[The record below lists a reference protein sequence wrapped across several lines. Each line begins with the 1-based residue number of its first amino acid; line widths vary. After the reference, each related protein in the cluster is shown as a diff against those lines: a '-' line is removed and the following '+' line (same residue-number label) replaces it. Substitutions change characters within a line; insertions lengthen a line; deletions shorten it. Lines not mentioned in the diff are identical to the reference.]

1 VIKSDIAAG
10 KIIEKIY
17 SFDRV
22 SLQLFL
28 PKFATQAARLEGLT
42 LHGTATL
49 ITRDSSG
56 KELSRTSATYDKSW
70 GLSSSQ
76 SGGGNLLIYVDYT
89 GLTLAP

>member
-1 VIKSDIAAG
+1 MKTDIAAG
-10 KIIEKIY
+10 KYVEKLY

-49 ITRDSSG
+49 ITRDGSGRLLSQTSS
-56 KELSRTSATYDKSW
+56 TYDKSW

-76 SGGGNLLIYVDYT
+76 SGGSYLLIYVDYT
-89 GLTLAP
+89 GLTPAP